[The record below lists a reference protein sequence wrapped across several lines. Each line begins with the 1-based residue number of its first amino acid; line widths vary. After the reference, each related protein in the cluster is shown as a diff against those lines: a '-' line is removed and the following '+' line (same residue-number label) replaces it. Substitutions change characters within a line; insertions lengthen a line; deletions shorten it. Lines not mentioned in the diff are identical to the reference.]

1 MAIFS
6 DLELMGIMNEADDKG
21 SYKDTVKK
29 NARDLK
35 DKSIELGERA
45 KNNTWIGKKMA
56 NKKSGTQTVTFKEDA
71 DGNIVGCSLEEAKKA
86 NPERITRDLTNKT
99 AVNIEKQK
107 Q

>member
-56 NKKSGTQTVTFKEDA
+56 NKKYITYKIIKYIFYLKINLIINYNVFQIKLINTKFKM
-71 DGNIVGCSLEEAKKA
+71 I
-86 NPERITRDLTNKT
+86 I
-99 AVNIEKQK
+99 
-107 Q
+107 